1 MWALSLAAT
10 QTSLSILPPGMRPMP
25 ISEALRHIG
34 RATDAHAGARMRMAF
49 GMMEQ
54 GTAAVQQL
62 ARADADLFHAEHAHI
77 PEVVIVAIPVYAEF
91 LQASVGSV
99 VALLKALFA
108 RQESPCFDVTS
119 CGTFS
124 GNTLKTSLD
133 SYVTVRKPLSKVAP
147 LLDPRAWASCSDL
160 FRRTCQVAKPAGC
173 EPVCLPAKPADLGT
187 DWKGELYE
195 RAVVGYQEVE
205 NLLSIDLAACD
216 VGTAKGRLKIDYS
229 LYRSISHRFGGWEF
243 PGLMRNNS
251 GTITATAVA
260 GGKDH
265 QPDEEPPHTR
275 IRVTKLVHYGRAGS
289 WSGTSALDVGE
300 LCNYLAPAFL
310 TLWVANVKFVVPCC
324 PDRDR

>member
-10 QTSLSILPPGMRPMP
+10 QTSLSMLPAGMRPMP
-25 ISEALRHIG
+25 VSEALQRIS
-34 RATDAHAGARMRMAF
+34 RANDAHAGARMWMAF

-54 GTAAVQQL
+54 GTAALQQL
-62 ARADADLFHAEHAHI
+62 VRANQADAADALI
-77 PEVVIVAIPVYAEF
+77 PDGVLKAISVAYAAF

-99 VALLKALFA
+99 VALLEALCE

-133 SYVTVRKPLSKVAP
+133 SYVAVRKPLSKVAP

-160 FRRTCQVAKPAGC
+160 FRRTCQVAKPIGC
-173 EPVCLPAKPADLGT
+173 DPVCLPAKPADLGT

-229 LYRSISHRFGGWEF
+229 LFRSISHRFGGWEF

-260 GGKDH
+260 GGKDL
-265 QPDEEPPHTR
+265 QPDAEPPHTR